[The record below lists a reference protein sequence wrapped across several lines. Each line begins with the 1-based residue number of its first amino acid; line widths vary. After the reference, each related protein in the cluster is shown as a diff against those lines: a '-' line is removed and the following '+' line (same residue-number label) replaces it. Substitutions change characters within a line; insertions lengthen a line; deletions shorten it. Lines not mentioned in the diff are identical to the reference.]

1 MSIKLYISFLA
12 FLLLACNQENDNSD
26 SVCPTVLCATPTQFF
41 KLKFIDKDKQTDLFF
56 GTVAKYSLNDLKIYS
71 SRFKR
76 NIDFNVDSTTKSDKY
91 ILISTSVTDEFA
103 IKLANTATDELKVET
118 KFINQT
124 CCDILQITQLKL
136 NNSVLSFSNTS
147 PTVILLQK

>member
-12 FLLLACNQENDNSD
+12 FLLLACNQANDNSD
-26 SVCPTVLCATPTQFF
+26 SVCPAVLCATPTQFF

-56 GTVAKYSLNDLKIYS
+56 GTAAKYSLNDLKIYS

-76 NIDFNVDSTTKSDKY
+76 NIDFNVDSTNKSDRY
-91 ILISTSVTDEFA
+91 IVISTSVTDEFA
-103 IKLANTATDELKVET
+103 IKLANIATDELKVET
-118 KFINQT
+118 KFIDQP

-136 NNSVLSFSNTS
+136 NNSVLYFSNTS
-147 PTVILLQK
+147 PTIILVQK